1 MQRKRSEASRWGER
15 RGGCTPAPCAPAE
28 LPPAGWT
35 RAVSLG
41 VEVNM
46 SWSEAS
52 MCRSTISANLG
63 AQTRK
68 PRHINSI
75 IYFNEA
81 ISRFSVSLPRG
92 GYLGNSS
99 RKFPSKS
106 ALNALHRQRQT
117 RRSQETT
124 EGLTSPRRH
133 RSDRDANATDGA
145 SLWPRRSW
153 IAGSWRRTSSIWLW
167 FQNKSSTSVTRGN
180 VRRRRSSERRES
192 REE

>member
-1 MQRKRSEASRWGER
+1 
-15 RGGCTPAPCAPAE
+15 
-28 LPPAGWT
+28 
-35 RAVSLG
+35 
-41 VEVNM
+41 M

-145 SLWPRRSW
+145 SLW
-153 IAGSWRRTSSIWLW
+153 ALA
-167 FQNKSSTSVTRGN
+167 
-180 VRRRRSSERRES
+180 
-192 REE
+192 EEELDCRQLATDIIHRVVSKQIQH